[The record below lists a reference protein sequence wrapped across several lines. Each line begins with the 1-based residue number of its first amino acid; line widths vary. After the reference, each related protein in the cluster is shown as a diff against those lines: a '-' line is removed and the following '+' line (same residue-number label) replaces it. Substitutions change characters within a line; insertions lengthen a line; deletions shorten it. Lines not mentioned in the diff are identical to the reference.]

1 MGLTRISFSKPDLLE
16 ISRNPR
22 ISSLIT
28 DDDLKTFFEH
38 LDAILTQR
46 RNPDFIRDEEPN
58 YSPQNIYQALSLIEN
73 EQLNKNRIFLEFTR
87 NYKFK
92 KEDFNN
98 RLQELIHH
106 DDQSDL
112 PKLVNLFFENLE
124 ELKLNAPDLYSAPE
138 LEYTLENI
146 IDALLISKLKYPQ
159 EINHLKDSLLPNE
172 LLSEKLFDIFLKA
185 MFNDKQKPQIFE
197 DLIPHQFHDDP
208 SLDDK
213 LSHSSHAI
221 TLRGLMFNKFVTNE
235 SKERIQLLHDAGSK
249 IENRLR
255 EKLKI
260 GSLKIILVPYGSS
273 LKGYANQ
280 FSDLEFGLHIYSKDK
295 NVQKKINKFLCAED
309 TNADIL
315 NIAKEEIIKLNP
327 NVSIEEL
334 LPETSNIENLSE
346 FFENHNKLC
355 TNIDIFLP
363 IAYGNKEDIG
373 RLRANILRTYS
384 IKGGSNSLE
393 WTKMQENFRDCISL
407 GESDEIKAKA
417 FVWLKRAGL
426 IPYRFVQDGLEAIN
440 SNFKGLFELP
450 ALDTMLRGIDIKT

>member
-1 MGLTRISFSKPDLLE
+1 M
-16 ISRNPR
+16 
-22 ISSLIT
+22 
-28 DDDLKTFFEH
+28 
-38 LDAILTQR
+38 
-46 RNPDFIRDEEPN
+46 
-58 YSPQNIYQALSLIEN
+58 
-73 EQLNKNRIFLEFTR
+73 
-87 NYKFK
+87 
-92 KEDFNN
+92 
-98 RLQELIHH
+98 
-106 DDQSDL
+106 
-112 PKLVNLFFENLE
+112 E

-138 LEYTLENI
+138 SEYTLENI

-159 EINHLKDSLLPNE
+159 EINHLKYSLLPKE
-172 LLSEKLFDIFLKA
+172 LLSENLFDIFLKA

-197 DLIPHQFHDDP
+197 DLIYHQFHDDP

-255 EKLKI
+255 EKLEI
-260 GSLKIILVPYGSS
+260 DSLKIILVPYGSS

-295 NVQKKINKFLCAED
+295 KVQGKINKFLRAED

-315 NIAKEEIIKLNP
+315 NIAKEEINKLNP

-334 LPETSNIENLSE
+334 LPEISNIENLSE
-346 FFENHNKLC
+346 FFEDHNKLC

-363 IAYGNKEDIG
+363 IAYGNKKDIEL
-373 RLRANILRTYS
+373 LRANILRTYS
-384 IKGGSNSLE
+384 IKGSNSLE

-426 IPYRFVQDGLEAIN
+426 IPYLFVQYGLEAIN
-440 SNFKGLFELP
+440 SNLKGLFELP